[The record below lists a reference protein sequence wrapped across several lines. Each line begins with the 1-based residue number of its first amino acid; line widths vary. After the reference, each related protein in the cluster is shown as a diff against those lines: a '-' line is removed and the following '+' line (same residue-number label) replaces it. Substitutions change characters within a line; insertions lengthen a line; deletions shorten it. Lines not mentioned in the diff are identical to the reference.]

1 MRQSNHSAARVL
13 APAMPAKRAPGD
25 PLFAAH
31 EVLKLLSH
39 VRFVMVD
46 AQQQASDGRLGMIAR
61 WIGERIDSLDEELLP
76 ELTATVKAL
85 EAAAKE
91 AAAKAVKP

>member
-13 APAMPAKRAPGD
+13 APSMPAKHALGD

-46 AQQQASDGRLGMIAR
+46 AQQQANDGRLGMIAR

-76 ELTATVKAL
+76 EVTATVKAL
-85 EAAAKE
+85 EAAARE
-91 AAAKAVKP
+91 AAAKAAKP

>member
-1 MRQSNHSAARVL
+1 MRQSNHSAARVQT
-13 APAMPAKRAPGD
+13 PAMPAKRAPGD

-39 VRFVMVD
+39 VR
-46 AQQQASDGRLGMIAR
+46 LGMIAR

-76 ELTATVKAL
+76 EVTATVKAL

-91 AAAKAVKP
+91 AAAKAVEP